1 MSEIQSAGSSA
12 PYGHL
17 YPPFAPWDSAPF
29 PLPPLPYLRLRIALR
44 SLAIAQVPEFTGSML
59 RGAFGHALRRSVCTM
74 GRNQACGGC
83 RLRHD
88 CSYARIFE
96 SPIEADGLGGV
107 PPFLRGLP
115 SAPHPYVFEP
125 HHSPRHLSAGGRLT
139 FNLLL
144 FGRAIGHQAR
154 VLLAIERMGEGGL
167 GAGRV
172 RFALDRVEGVR
183 EDERREAP
191 LWGPRRPS
199 PPRVLFDGAWKS
211 TALEPGRPLPSAPLP
226 DSAGETGRLRL
237 NFETPIRLHRKG
249 QIVAPDDLRLL
260 TFVMIRRHLELAH
273 FEAAGEAER
282 AAIDWRFRPLLDAAS
297 ALRVVGRQLSFK
309 PLTRYSHRQD
319 RPVDIGGYV
328 GTLKLEGDFA
338 PLLLLFRA
346 AEVLHVGKG
355 AVFGLGKVTVETLR
369 P

>member
-1 MSEIQSAGSSA
+1 MSELQTTSA
-12 PYGHL
+12 PLNGNPFL
-17 YPPFAPWDSAPF
+17 PLVAAPPLPF
-29 PLPPLPYLRLRIALR
+29 PLPPLPHLRLRIALR
-44 SLAIAQVPEFTGSML
+44 ALATAQVPEFTGSML
-59 RGAFGHALRRSVCTM
+59 RGAFGHALRRSVCAM
-74 GRNQACGGC
+74 GRDQPCAAC

-96 SPIEADGLGGV
+96 SPVEVDGPGGV

-125 HHSPRHLSAGGRLT
+125 HLAPRHLSSGGRLT
-139 FNLLL
+139 FDLLL

-154 VLLAIERMGEGGL
+154 VLLAVERTGEGGL

-172 RFALDRVEGVR
+172 RFALDRVEVIR
-183 EDERREAP
+183 EDERWEEP
-191 LWGPRRPS
+191 LWGPRRAN
-199 PPRVLFDGAWKS
+199 PPRALFDGAWKS

-226 DSAGETGRLRL
+226 AATDESGRLRL
-237 NFETPIRLHRKG
+237 HFETPIRLHRKG
-249 QIVAPDDLRLL
+249 EIVAPDDLRLL

-282 AAIDWRFRPLLDAAS
+282 TAIDWRFRPLLDAAS
-297 ALRVVGRQLSFK
+297 ALRVVGRRLSFQN
-309 PLTRYSHRQD
+309 LTRYSHRQD

-328 GTLKLEGDFA
+328 GALSLEGDFA
-338 PLLLLFRA
+338 PLLQLFRA

-355 AVFGLGKVTVETLR
+355 AVFGLGKVAIETVSR
-369 P
+369 

>member
-1 MSEIQSAGSSA
+1 MSELQAAGSA
-12 PYGHL
+12 PHGSP
-17 YPPFAPWDSAPF
+17 YPPFALSPTAPF
-29 PLPPLPYLRLRIALR
+29 PLPPLPHLRLRIALR
-44 SLAIAQVPEFTGSML
+44 ALATAQVPEFTGSML

-74 GRNQACGGC
+74 GRDQACAEC

-96 SPIEADGLGGV
+96 SPIEADGPGGV

-125 HHSPRHLSAGGRLT
+125 HPSPRNLSSGGRLT
-139 FNLLL
+139 FDLLL

-172 RFALDRVEGVR
+172 RFALDRVEVVR
-183 EDERREAP
+183 EDERREEP
-191 LWGPRRPS
+191 VWGPRRPN
-199 PPRVLFDGAWKS
+199 PPRALFDGAWKS

-226 DSAGETGRLRL
+226 VSASETGRLRL
-237 NFETPIRLHRKG
+237 RFETPIRLHRKG
-249 QIVAPDDLRLL
+249 QIVSPDDLRLL
-260 TFVMIRRHLELAH
+260 AFVMVRRHLELAH

-309 PLTRYSHRQD
+309 NLTRYSHRQD
-319 RPVDIGGYV
+319 RPVEIGGYV
-328 GTLKLEGDFA
+328 GTLRLEGDFA
-338 PLLLLFRA
+338 PLLPLFRA

-355 AVFGLGKVTVETLR
+355 AVFGLGRVVVEAVSR
-369 P
+369 